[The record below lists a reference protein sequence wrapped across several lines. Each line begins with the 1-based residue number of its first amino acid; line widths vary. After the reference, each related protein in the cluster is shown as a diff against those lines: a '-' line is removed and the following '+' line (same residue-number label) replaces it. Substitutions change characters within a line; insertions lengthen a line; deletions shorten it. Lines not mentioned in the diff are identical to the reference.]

1 MTDVWIL
8 DDDKSIRW
16 VFEKALAS
24 ANLSYKS
31 FSNTNEAINQFN
43 HEKPSVIISDIRMP
57 GETGLVF
64 LTKVSEKFPEIPI
77 IIMTA
82 YSDLDTA
89 VAAFQKGAFEYIAK
103 PFDID
108 KSIEV
113 IKKALVKANA
123 NKTTASDDQRFAPE
137 IIGQSSSMQTVFR
150 MIGKLSKSEDNVLIT
165 GETGT
170 GKALVAQSLHNNS
183 QRKDQPFIKINT
195 ATIPKGLIEEALF
208 GMETHA
214 STDSKEVIKG
224 MVDGADGG
232 TLFLD
237 EIGDMPMEIQMRLL
251 TILSD
256 GQFYRV
262 AGKKPVAINI
272 RIIAATNQNLNTLV
286 AKQLFRDDL
295 FYRLNAISI
304 MIPPLRERPDDIP
317 LLTQF
322 FLKNSA
328 QSLKMEVKVLSEE
341 VLNYL
346 ITLNWSGN
354 VLQLENVCHWLTL
367 MTSGATI
374 TIDDLPLD
382 LKDQSNNVAPHGNQE
397 DWRIGL
403 HRNIDLEIKNG
414 NHQVYDTII
423 QDVEKTLIS
432 SALSHTKNRKIDA
445 AKILGIGRNTITRKI
460 KELGI
465 KND

>member
-123 NKTTASDDQRFAPE
+123 NKTTPSDDQRFAPE

-150 MIGKLSKSEDNVLIT
+150 MIGKLSKSEGNVLIS

-183 QRKDQPFIKINT
+183 QRKDRPFITINT

-208 GMETHA
+208 GMETYD
-214 STDSKEVIKG
+214 STDSQEVIKG
-224 MVDGADGG
+224 MVDDADGG

-237 EIGDMPMEIQMRLL
+237 EIGDMPMEIQIRLL
-251 TILSD
+251 RILSD
-256 GQFYRV
+256 GQFFRV
-262 AGKKPVAINI
+262 GGKKPVAINI

-317 LLTQF
+317 LLTQC

-328 QSLKMEVKVLSEE
+328 QSLKMEAKVMSEE

-403 HRNIDLEIKNG
+403 HRNIGLEIKNG

-432 SALSHTKNRKIDA
+432 SALSHTKNRKVDA

-460 KELGI
+460 KELDI
-465 KND
+465 K

>member
-43 HEKPSVIISDIRMP
+43 HEKPLVIISDIRMP

-123 NKTTASDDQRFAPE
+123 NKTTPSDDQRFAPE

-237 EIGDMPMEIQMRLL
+237 EIGDMPMEIQIRLL

-304 MIPPLRERPDDIP
+304 IIPPLRERPDDIP
-317 LLTQF
+317 LLTEF

-346 ITLNWSGN
+346 ITLNWRGN

-367 MTSGATI
+367 MTSGVTI

-382 LKDQSNNVAPHGNQE
+382 LKDQSNNIAPHGNQE

-432 SALSHTKNRKIDA
+432 SALSHTKNRKVDA

-460 KELGI
+460 KELDI
-465 KND
+465 K

>member
-16 VFEKALAS
+16 VFEKALDS
-24 ANLSYKS
+24 ANLSYKT
-31 FSNTNEAINQFN
+31 FANTNEAINQFN

-108 KSIEV
+108 QSIEV
-113 IKKALVKANA
+113 IKKALVKAHGL
-123 NKTTASDDQRFAPE
+123 NKKISESTSLMPE
-137 IIGQSSSMQTVFR
+137 IIGQSPSMQDVFR
-150 MIGKLSKSEDNVLIT
+150 VIGKLAKSDDNVLIT

-170 GKALVAQSLHNNS
+170 GKALIARSLHKNS

-195 ATIPKGLIEEALF
+195 AAIPKGLLEETLF
-208 GMETHA
+208 GIESNVTA
-214 STDSKEVIKG
+214 NENEPIKG
-224 MVDGADGG
+224 SFEDAAGG

-237 EIGDMPMEIQMRLL
+237 EIGDMPMEIQVRLL
-251 TILSD
+251 RIFND
-256 GQFYRV
+256 GYFYRV
-262 AGKKPVAINI
+262 GGKHPVTINV
-272 RIIAATNQNLNTLV
+272 RIIAASNQKLATLV
-286 AKQLFRDDL
+286 ADGRFREDL
-295 FYRLNAISI
+295 YHRLNVINI
-304 MIPPLRERPDDIP
+304 VMPPLRERPDDIP
-317 LLTQF
+317 LLAAF
-322 FLKNSA
+322 FLRKSA
-328 QSLKMEVKVLSEE
+328 QALDTEIKVLSEE
-341 VLNYL
+341 VIHYL
-346 ITLNWSGN
+346 MTLNWSGN

-367 MTSGATI
+367 MASGNVI
-374 TIDDLPLD
+374 GMDGLPFE
-382 LKDQSNNVAPHGNQE
+382 LKDQSNNVTHYSDQE

-403 HRNIDLEIKNG
+403 HRNIDMEIESG
-414 NHQVYDTII
+414 SHEVYDTII

-460 KELGI
+460 KELSI
-465 KND
+465 K

>member
-16 VFEKALAS
+16 VFEKALDS

-31 FSNTNEAINQFN
+31 FANTNEAINQFN

-64 LTKVSEKFPEIPI
+64 LTKVTEKFPEIPI

-108 KSIEV
+108 QSIEV
-113 IKKALVKANA
+113 IKKALVKAHGL
-123 NKTTASDDQRFAPE
+123 NKKISESPRLMPE
-137 IIGQSSSMQTVFR
+137 IIGQSPSMQEVFR
-150 MIGKLSKSEDNVLIT
+150 VIGKLAKSDDNVLIN

-170 GKALVAQSLHNNS
+170 GKALIARSLHKNS

-195 ATIPKGLIEEALF
+195 AAIPKGLLEETLF
-208 GMETHA
+208 GIESNVTA
-214 STDSKEVIKG
+214 NENEPIKG
-224 MVDGADGG
+224 SFEDAAGG

-237 EIGDMPMEIQMRLL
+237 EIGDMPMEIQVRLL
-251 TILSD
+251 RIFND
-256 GQFYRV
+256 GYFYRV
-262 AGKKPVAINI
+262 GGKHPVTINV
-272 RIIAATNQNLNTLV
+272 RIIAASNQKLATLV
-286 AKQLFRDDL
+286 ADGRFREDL
-295 FYRLNAISI
+295 YHRLNVINI
-304 MIPPLRERPDDIP
+304 VMPPLRERPDDIP
-317 LLTQF
+317 LLAAF
-322 FLKNSA
+322 FLRKSA
-328 QSLKMEVKVLSEE
+328 QALDTEIKVLSEE
-341 VLNYL
+341 VIHYL
-346 ITLNWSGN
+346 MTLNWSGN

-367 MTSGATI
+367 MASGNVI
-374 TIDDLPLD
+374 GMDGLPFE
-382 LKDQSNNVAPHGNQE
+382 LKDQSNNVTHYSDQE

-403 HRNIDLEIKNG
+403 HRNIDMEIESG
-414 NHQVYDTII
+414 SHEVYDTII

-460 KELGI
+460 KELSI
-465 KND
+465 K

>member
-224 MVDGADGG
+224 MLDGADGG

-237 EIGDMPMEIQMRLL
+237 EIGDMPMEIQIRLL
-251 TILSD
+251 TMLSD
-256 GQFYRV
+256 RQFFRV
-262 AGKKPVAINI
+262 GGKKPVAINI

-317 LLTQF
+317 LLTQC

-328 QSLKMEVKVLSEE
+328 QSLKMEAKVMSEE

-346 ITLNWSGN
+346 IALNWSGN

-460 KELGI
+460 KELDI
-465 KND
+465 K

>member
-150 MIGKLSKSEDNVLIT
+150 MIGKLSKSEDNLLIT

-214 STDSKEVIKG
+214 STDSQEVIKG
-224 MVDGADGG
+224 IVDDADGG

-237 EIGDMPMEIQMRLL
+237 EIGDMPMEIQIRLL
-251 TILSD
+251 RILSD
-256 GQFYRV
+256 GQFFRV
-262 AGKKPVAINI
+262 GGKKPVAINI

-317 LLTQF
+317 LLTQC

-328 QSLKMEVKVLSEE
+328 QSLKMEAKVMSEE

-432 SALSHTKNRKIDA
+432 SALSHTKNRKVDA

-460 KELGI
+460 KELDI
-465 KND
+465 K

>member
-214 STDSKEVIKG
+214 STDSQEVIKG
-224 MVDGADGG
+224 MVDDADGG

-237 EIGDMPMEIQMRLL
+237 EIGDMPMEIQIRLL

-262 AGKKPVAINI
+262 GGKKPVAINI

-317 LLTQF
+317 LLTQC

-328 QSLKMEVKVLSEE
+328 QSLKMEAKVLSEE

-460 KELGI
+460 KELDI
-465 KND
+465 K

>member
-123 NKTTASDDQRFAPE
+123 NKTTPSDDQRFAPE

-214 STDSKEVIKG
+214 STDSQEVIKG
-224 MVDGADGG
+224 MVDDADGG

-237 EIGDMPMEIQMRLL
+237 EIGDMPMEIQIRLL

-262 AGKKPVAINI
+262 GGKKPVAINI

-317 LLTQF
+317 LLTQC

-328 QSLKMEVKVLSEE
+328 QSLKMEAKVMSEE

-465 KND
+465 KKE

>member
-123 NKTTASDDQRFAPE
+123 NNTTPSDDQSLAPE

-150 MIGKLSKSEDNVLIT
+150 MIGKLSKSEDNVLIS

-251 TILSD
+251 RILSD

-262 AGKKPVAINI
+262 AGKEPVAINT
-272 RIIAATNQNLNTLV
+272 RIFAATNQNLGALV
-286 AKQLFRDDL
+286 AKQLFRGDL
-295 FYRLNAISI
+295 FHRLNAISI
-304 MIPPLRERPDDIP
+304 MIPPLREKPDDIP

-328 QSLKMEVKVLSEE
+328 QSLKMEVKVMSEG

-346 ITLNWSGN
+346 MALNWSGN

-374 TIDDLPLD
+374 TIDDLPYD

-460 KELGI
+460 KELNI
-465 KND
+465 K

>member
-150 MIGKLSKSEDNVLIT
+150 MIGKLSKSEGNVLIS

-214 STDSKEVIKG
+214 SPDSQEVIKG
-224 MVDGADGG
+224 MVDDADGG

-237 EIGDMPMEIQMRLL
+237 EIGGMPMEIQIRLL
-251 TILSD
+251 TMLSD
-256 GQFYRV
+256 GQFFRV
-262 AGKKPVAINI
+262 GGKKPVAINI

-286 AKQLFRDDL
+286 AKPLFRDDL

-317 LLTQF
+317 LLTQC

-328 QSLKMEVKVLSEE
+328 QSLKMEAKVMSEE

-460 KELGI
+460 KELDI
-465 KND
+465 K

>member
-123 NKTTASDDQRFAPE
+123 NKTTPSDDQHFAPE

-195 ATIPKGLIEEALF
+195 ATIPKGLIEETLF

-214 STDSKEVIKG
+214 STNAQGDMKG
-224 MVDGADGG
+224 SIDEAHGG

-237 EIGDMPMEIQMRLL
+237 EIGDMPMEIQIRLL

-262 AGKKPVAINI
+262 GGKKPVAINI

-295 FYRLNAISI
+295 FYRLNTISI

-317 LLTQF
+317 LLTQC

-328 QSLKMEVKVLSEE
+328 QSLKMEAKVMSEE

-346 ITLNWSGN
+346 IALNWSGN

-423 QDVEKTLIS
+423 HDVEKTLIN

-460 KELGI
+460 KELNI
-465 KND
+465 K

>member
-16 VFEKALAS
+16 VFEKALDS

-31 FSNTNEAINQFN
+31 FANTNEAINQFN

-123 NKTTASDDQRFAPE
+123 NKTTPSDDQHFAPE

-150 MIGKLSKSEDNVLIT
+150 MIGKLSKSEGNVLIS

-195 ATIPKGLIEEALF
+195 ATIPKGLIEETLF

-214 STDSKEVIKG
+214 STNAQGDMKG
-224 MVDGADGG
+224 SIDEAHGG

-237 EIGDMPMEIQMRLL
+237 EIGDMPMEIQIRLL

-262 AGKKPVAINI
+262 GGKKPVAINI

-295 FYRLNAISI
+295 FYRLNTISI

-317 LLTQF
+317 LLTQC

-328 QSLKMEVKVLSEE
+328 QSLKMEAKVMSEE
-341 VLNYL
+341 VLHYL

-382 LKDQSNNVAPHGNQE
+382 LKDQSNNIAPHGNQE

-423 QDVEKTLIS
+423 HDVEKTLIN

-460 KELGI
+460 KDHNI
-465 KND
+465 K

>member
-1 MTDVWIL
+1 
-8 DDDKSIRW
+8 
-16 VFEKALAS
+16 
-24 ANLSYKS
+24 
-31 FSNTNEAINQFN
+31 
-43 HEKPSVIISDIRMP
+43 MP

-123 NKTTASDDQRFAPE
+123 NKTTPSDDQRFAPE

-214 STDSKEVIKG
+214 SPDSQEVIKG
-224 MVDGADGG
+224 MVDDADSG

-237 EIGDMPMEIQMRLL
+237 EIGDMPMEIQIRLL

-262 AGKKPVAINI
+262 GGKKPVAINI

-322 FLKNSA
+322 LLKNSA

>member
-57 GETGLVF
+57 AETGLVF

-123 NKTTASDDQRFAPE
+123 NKTTPSDDQRFAPE

-150 MIGKLSKSEDNVLIT
+150 MIGKLSKSEGNVLIT

-214 STDSKEVIKG
+214 SPDSQEVIKG
-224 MVDGADGG
+224 MVDDADGG

-237 EIGDMPMEIQMRLL
+237 EIGDMPMEIQIRLL

-262 AGKKPVAINI
+262 GGKKPVAINI

-317 LLTQF
+317 LLTQS

-432 SALSHTKNRKIDA
+432 SALSHTKNRKVDA

-465 KND
+465 K

>member
-24 ANLSYKS
+24 ANLSFKS

-89 VAAFQKGAFEYIAK
+89 VSAFQKGAFEYIAK

-113 IKKALVKANA
+113 IKKALVKANV
-123 NKTTASDDQRFAPE
+123 NNITASDIQCLAPE
-137 IIGQSSSMQTVFR
+137 IIGRSSSMQTVFR
-150 MIGKLSKSEDNVLIT
+150 MIGKLSISEDNVLIT

-170 GKALVAQSLHNNS
+170 GKSLVAQSLHNNS
-183 QRKDQPFIKINT
+183 QRKDQPFIKVNT
-195 ATIPKGLIEEALF
+195 GAIPKGLIEEALF
-208 GMETHA
+208 GMEKPA
-214 STDSKEVIKG
+214 YSDSQEVIKG
-224 MVDGADGG
+224 IVDQAHGG

-237 EIGDMPMEIQMRLL
+237 EIGDIPMEIQIRLL
-251 TILSD
+251 RILSD

-262 AGKKPVAINI
+262 AGKNPVTINI
-272 RIIAATNQNLNTLV
+272 RIIASTNQNLNTLV
-286 AKQLFRDDL
+286 DKQLFRDDL
-295 FYRLNAISI
+295 FHRLNAINI
-304 MIPPLRERPDDIP
+304 MIPPLRDRPDDIP
-317 LLTQF
+317 LLTQV
-322 FLKNSA
+322 FLRNSA
-328 QSLKMEVKVLSEE
+328 QSLKTEAKVLTEE
-341 VLNYL
+341 ALNYL
-346 ITLNWSGN
+346 IALNWSGN
-354 VLQLENVCHWLTL
+354 VLQLENVCRWLTL
-367 MTSGATI
+367 MTTGSTI
-374 TIDDLPLD
+374 TIDDLPLE
-382 LKDQSNNVAPHGNQE
+382 LKDQSNSLSQYSNQE
-397 DWRIGL
+397 DWHIGL
-403 HRNIDLEIKNG
+403 HRNIGMEIEKG
-414 NHQVYDTII
+414 SREVYGTII
-423 QDVEKTLIS
+423 QDVEKTLIT
-432 SALSHTKNRKIDA
+432 SALNHTKNRKIDA

-460 KELGI
+460 KELSI
-465 KND
+465 K

>member
-1 MTDVWIL
+1 MTDVWVL

-43 HEKPSVIISDIRMP
+43 HEKPSVIISDVRMP

-113 IKKALVKANA
+113 IKKALAKANA
-123 NKTTASDDQRFAPE
+123 NNKNTADHQSLAPE
-137 IIGQSSSMQTVFR
+137 IVGQSSSIQEVFR

-170 GKALVAQSLHNNS
+170 GKALVAQSLHKNS

-195 ATIPKGLIEEALF
+195 AAIPKEWLEETLF
-208 GMETHA
+208 GVE
-214 STDSKEVIKG
+214 DSLTSDTLGVTRGRFEE
-224 MVDGADGG
+224 ADGG

-237 EIGDMPMEIQMRLL
+237 EIDDMPMEIQTRLL
-251 TILSD
+251 RVIND

-262 AGKKPVAINI
+262 GGKKPVPINVRIITASNQSLPSLVDDKVFRSALYHRLNVINI
-272 RIIAATNQNLNTLV
+272 T
-286 AKQLFRDDL
+286 
-295 FYRLNAISI
+295 
-304 MIPPLRERPDDIP
+304 IPPLRDRPDDIP
-317 LLTQF
+317 LLTDF
-322 FLKNSA
+322 FLKHSA
-328 QSLKMEVKVLSEE
+328 QSLKIQVKVLTEE
-341 VLNYL
+341 VINFLC
-346 ITLNWSGN
+346 TLDWNGN
-354 VLQLENVCHWLTL
+354 VLQLENLCQWLTL
-367 MTSGATI
+367 MAAGNTI
-374 TIDDLPLD
+374 TMDDMPSD
-382 LKDQSNNVAPHGNQE
+382 LMNQPIKNAPQGNQE
-397 DWRIGL
+397 DWVIGL

-414 NHQVYDTII
+414 NRQVYDTII
-423 QDVEKTLIS
+423 RDVEKTLIA
-432 SALSHTKNRKIDA
+432 SALSHSNNRKIDA

-460 KELGI
+460 KELDI
-465 KND
+465 KK

>member
-123 NKTTASDDQRFAPE
+123 NKTTPSDDQRVAPE

-214 STDSKEVIKG
+214 SPDSQEVIKG
-224 MVDGADGG
+224 MVDDADGG

-237 EIGDMPMEIQMRLL
+237 EIGDMPMEIQIRLL
-251 TILSD
+251 TMLSD
-256 GQFYRV
+256 RQFFRV
-262 AGKKPVAINI
+262 GGKKPVAINI

-317 LLTQF
+317 LLTQC

-328 QSLKMEVKVLSEE
+328 QSLKMEAKVMSEE

-346 ITLNWSGN
+346 IALNWSGN

-403 HRNIDLEIKNG
+403 HRNIDLEIKSG

-465 KND
+465 KKE

>member
-1 MTDVWIL
+1 MTDVWVL

-43 HEKPSVIISDIRMP
+43 HERPSVIISDIRMP

-64 LTKVSEKFPEIPI
+64 LTKVNEKFPEIPI

-123 NKTTASDDQRFAPE
+123 NNTTASDDQSLAPE
-137 IIGQSSSMQTVFR
+137 IIGQSSSR

-170 GKALVAQSLHNNS
+170 GKALVAQSLHKNS

-208 GMETHA
+208 GMETYD
-214 STDSKEVIKG
+214 STDSQEIIKG
-224 MVDGADGG
+224 IVDDADGG

-237 EIGDMPMEIQMRLL
+237 EIGDMPMEIQIRLL
-251 TILSD
+251 RILYD

-272 RIIAATNQNLNTLV
+272 RIIASTNQNLGALV

-295 FYRLNAISI
+295 LHRLNVISI
-304 MIPPLRERPDDIP
+304 IIPPLRERPDDIP
-317 LLTQF
+317 LLTQC

-328 QSLKMEVKVLSEE
+328 QSLKMEVKVMSEE
-341 VLNYL
+341 ALNYL
-346 ITLNWSGN
+346 ITLHWSGN

-367 MTSGATI
+367 MTSGSTI
-374 TIDDLPLD
+374 TMGDLPLD
-382 LKDQSNNVAPHGNQE
+382 LKDQSHNDTQYGNQE

-403 HRNIDLEIKNG
+403 HRNIGMEIEKG
-414 NHQVYDTII
+414 NHEVYDTII
-423 QDVEKTLIS
+423 QDVEKMLITT
-432 SALSHTKNRKIDA
+432 ALSHTNNRKVDA
-445 AKILGIGRNTITRKI
+445 SKILGIGRNTITRKI
-460 KELGI
+460 KELDI
-465 KND
+465 K

>member
-123 NKTTASDDQRFAPE
+123 NKTTPSDDQRFAPE

-183 QRKDQPFIKINT
+183 QRKNQPFIKINT

-214 STDSKEVIKG
+214 STDSQEVIKG
-224 MVDGADGG
+224 MVDDADGG

-237 EIGDMPMEIQMRLL
+237 EIGDMPMEIQIRLL

-262 AGKKPVAINI
+262 GGKKPVAINI

-317 LLTQF
+317 LLTQC

-328 QSLKMEVKVLSEE
+328 QSLKMEAKVMSEE

-346 ITLNWSGN
+346 IALNWSGN

-382 LKDQSNNVAPHGNQE
+382 LKDQSNNIAPHSNQE
-397 DWRIGL
+397 HWRIGL

-460 KELGI
+460 KELDI
-465 KND
+465 K

>member
-123 NKTTASDDQRFAPE
+123 NKPTASDDQRFAPE

-214 STDSKEVIKG
+214 STDSQEVIKG
-224 MVDGADGG
+224 MVDDADGG

-237 EIGDMPMEIQMRLL
+237 EIGDMPMEIQIRLL

-262 AGKKPVAINI
+262 GGKKPVAINI
-272 RIIAATNQNLNTLV
+272 RIIAATNQNLGALV

-317 LLTQF
+317 LLTQC

-328 QSLKMEVKVLSEE
+328 QSLKMEAKVMSEE

>member
-24 ANLSYKS
+24 ANLSFKS

-89 VAAFQKGAFEYIAK
+89 VSAFQKGAFEYIAK

-113 IKKALVKANA
+113 IKKALVKANV
-123 NKTTASDDQRFAPE
+123 NNITASDIQCLAPE

-150 MIGKLSKSEDNVLIT
+150 MIGKLSKSEDNVLIS

-183 QRKDQPFIKINT
+183 QRKDQPFIKVNT
-195 ATIPKGLIEEALF
+195 GAIPKGLIEEALF
-208 GMETHA
+208 GMEKPA
-214 STDSKEVIKG
+214 YSDSQEVIKG
-224 MVDGADGG
+224 IVDQAHGG

-237 EIGDMPMEIQMRLL
+237 EIGDIPMEIQIRLL
-251 TILSD
+251 RILSD

-262 AGKKPVAINI
+262 AGKNPVAINI
-272 RIIAATNQNLNTLV
+272 RIIASTNQNLNTLV
-286 AKQLFRDDL
+286 DKQLFRDDL
-295 FYRLNAISI
+295 FHRLNAINI
-304 MIPPLRERPDDIP
+304 MIPPLRDRRDDIP
-317 LLTQF
+317 LLTQV
-322 FLKNSA
+322 FLRNSA
-328 QSLKMEVKVLSEE
+328 QSLKTEAKVLTEE
-341 VLNYL
+341 TLNYL
-346 ITLNWSGN
+346 IALNWSGN
-354 VLQLENVCHWLTL
+354 VLQLENVCRWLTL
-367 MTSGATI
+367 MTTGSTI
-374 TIDDLPLD
+374 TIDDLPLE
-382 LKDQSNNVAPHGNQE
+382 LKDQSNSLSQYSNQE
-397 DWRIGL
+397 DWHIGL
-403 HRNIDLEIKNG
+403 HRNIGMEIEKG
-414 NHQVYDTII
+414 SREVYGTII
-423 QDVEKTLIS
+423 QDVEKTLIT
-432 SALSHTKNRKIDA
+432 SALNHTKNRKVDA

-460 KELGI
+460 KELSI
-465 KND
+465 K

>member
-123 NKTTASDDQRFAPE
+123 NKTTPSDDQHFAPE

-150 MIGKLSKSEDNVLIT
+150 MIGKLSKSEGNVLIS

-195 ATIPKGLIEEALF
+195 ATIPKGLIEETLF

-214 STDSKEVIKG
+214 STNAQGDMKG
-224 MVDGADGG
+224 SIDEAHGG

-237 EIGDMPMEIQMRLL
+237 EIGDMPMEIQIRLL

-262 AGKKPVAINI
+262 GGKKPVAINI

-295 FYRLNAISI
+295 FYRLNTISI

-317 LLTQF
+317 LLTQC

-328 QSLKMEVKVLSEE
+328 QSLKMEAKVMSEE
-341 VLNYL
+341 VLHYL

-423 QDVEKTLIS
+423 HDVEKTLIN

-460 KELGI
+460 KDHNI
-465 KND
+465 K

>member
-123 NKTTASDDQRFAPE
+123 NKTTPSDDQRFAPE

-150 MIGKLSKSEDNVLIT
+150 MIGKLSKSEGNVLIS

-214 STDSKEVIKG
+214 SPDSQEVIKG
-224 MVDGADGG
+224 MVDDADGG

-237 EIGDMPMEIQMRLL
+237 EIGDMPMEIQIRLL

-262 AGKKPVAINI
+262 GGKKPVAINI

-317 LLTQF
+317 LLTQC

-328 QSLKMEVKVLSEE
+328 QSLKMEAKVMSEE

-346 ITLNWSGN
+346 IALNWSGN

-465 KND
+465 KKD

>member
-1 MTDVWIL
+1 MTDVWVL

-43 HEKPSVIISDIRMP
+43 HERPSVIISDIRMP

-64 LTKVSEKFPEIPI
+64 LTKVNEKFPEIPI

-123 NKTTASDDQRFAPE
+123 NNTTASDDQSLAPE

-170 GKALVAQSLHNNS
+170 GKALVAQSLHKNS

-208 GMETHA
+208 GMETYD
-214 STDSKEVIKG
+214 STDSQEIIKG
-224 MVDGADGG
+224 IVDDADGG

-237 EIGDMPMEIQMRLL
+237 EIGDMPMEIQIRLL
-251 TILSD
+251 RILYD

-272 RIIAATNQNLNTLV
+272 RIIASTNQNLGALV

-295 FYRLNAISI
+295 LHRLNVISI
-304 MIPPLRERPDDIP
+304 IIPPLRERPDDIP
-317 LLTQF
+317 LLTQC

-328 QSLKMEVKVLSEE
+328 QSLKMEVKVMSEE
-341 VLNYL
+341 ALNYL
-346 ITLNWSGN
+346 ITLHWSGN

-367 MTSGATI
+367 MTSGSTI
-374 TIDDLPLD
+374 TMGDLPLD
-382 LKDQSNNVAPHGNQE
+382 LKDQSHNDTQYGNQE

-403 HRNIDLEIKNG
+403 HRNIGMEIEKG
-414 NHQVYDTII
+414 NHEVYDTII
-423 QDVEKTLIS
+423 QDVEKMLITT
-432 SALSHTKNRKIDA
+432 ALSHTNNRKVDA
-445 AKILGIGRNTITRKI
+445 SKILGIGRNTITRKI
-460 KELGI
+460 KELDI
-465 KND
+465 K

>member
-1 MTDVWIL
+1 MTDVWVL

-16 VFEKALAS
+16 VFEKALDS

-89 VAAFQKGAFEYIAK
+89 IAAFQKGAFEYIAK

-123 NKTTASDDQRFAPE
+123 NITTSSDDQNLAPE

-150 MIGKLSKSEDNVLIT
+150 MIGKLSKSEDNVLIN

-170 GKALVAQSLHNNS
+170 GKALVAQSLHSNS
-183 QRKDQPFIKINT
+183 RRKDQPFIKINT
-195 ATIPKGLIEEALF
+195 AAIPKGVIEEALF
-208 GMETHA
+208 GMETND
-214 STDSKEVIKG
+214 STNPQGVIKG
-224 MVDGADGG
+224 IIDEAHGG

-237 EIGDMPMEIQMRLL
+237 EIGDMPMEIQIRLL
-251 TILSD
+251 RILSD
-256 GQFYRV
+256 RQFYRV
-262 AGKKPVAINI
+262 AGKKPVDINI
-272 RIIAATNQNLNTLV
+272 RIIASTNQNLNTLI

-295 FYRLNAISI
+295 FHQLNVINI
-304 MIPPLRERPDDIP
+304 MIPPLRERPSDIP
-317 LLTQF
+317 LLAQF

-328 QSLKMEVKVLSEE
+328 QSLKMEAKVLSEE
-341 VLNYL
+341 VLNFL

-367 MTSGATI
+367 ITSGSTI
-374 TIDDLPLD
+374 TTEDLPLD
-382 LKDQSNNVAPHGNQE
+382 LRDQSNKVTPYDNQE
-397 DWRIGL
+397 DWRLRL
-403 HRNIDLEIKNG
+403 HRNISMEIESGSHEVYG
-414 NHQVYDTII
+414 NIM
-423 QDVEKTLIS
+423 QDVEKVLIS
-432 SALSHTKNRKIDA
+432 SALNHTKNRKVEA

-460 KELGI
+460 KELSI
-465 KND
+465 K

>member
-123 NKTTASDDQRFAPE
+123 NKTTPSDDQRFAPE

-208 GMETHA
+208 GMETYD
-214 STDSKEVIKG
+214 STDSQEIIKG
-224 MVDGADGG
+224 IVDDVDGG

-237 EIGDMPMEIQMRLL
+237 EIGDMPMEIQIRLL

-262 AGKKPVAINI
+262 GGKKPVAINI

-317 LLTQF
+317 LLTQC

-328 QSLKMEVKVLSEE
+328 QSLKMEAKVMSEE

-432 SALSHTKNRKIDA
+432 SALSHTKNRKVDA

-460 KELGI
+460 KELNI
-465 KND
+465 K

>member
-123 NKTTASDDQRFAPE
+123 NKTTPSDDQRFAPE

-150 MIGKLSKSEDNVLIT
+150 MIGKLSKSEGNVLIS

-214 STDSKEVIKG
+214 SPDSQEVIKG
-224 MVDGADGG
+224 MVDDADGG

-237 EIGDMPMEIQMRLL
+237 EIGDMPMEIQIRLL

-262 AGKKPVAINI
+262 GGKKPVAINI

-317 LLTQF
+317 LLTQC

-328 QSLKMEVKVLSEE
+328 QSLKMEAKVMSEE

-465 KND
+465 KKD

>member
-214 STDSKEVIKG
+214 SPDSQEVIKG
-224 MVDGADGG
+224 MVDDADGG

-237 EIGDMPMEIQMRLL
+237 EIGDMPMEIQIRLL

-262 AGKKPVAINI
+262 GGKKPVAINI

-317 LLTQF
+317 LLTQC

-328 QSLKMEVKVLSEE
+328 QSLKMEAKVMSEE

-460 KELGI
+460 KELDI
-465 KND
+465 K

>member
-1 MTDVWIL
+1 MTDVWVL

-16 VFEKALAS
+16 VFEKALDS

-31 FSNTNEAINQFN
+31 FANTNEAINQFN

-113 IKKALVKANA
+113 IKKALVKANV
-123 NKTTASDDQRFAPE
+123 NYITASDIQSLAPE

-150 MIGKLSKSEDNVLIT
+150 MIGKLSKSEDNVLIS

-170 GKALVAQSLHNNS
+170 GKALVAQSLHHNS
-183 QRKDQPFIKINT
+183 QRKDQPFIKVN
-195 ATIPKGLIEEALF
+195 AGAIPKELIEEVLF
-208 GMETHA
+208 GMEKPA
-214 STDSKEVIKG
+214 PTDSQEVIKG
-224 MVDGADGG
+224 IVDQAHGG
-232 TLFLD
+232 TLFFD
-237 EIGDMPMEIQMRLL
+237 EISDIPMEIQIRLL
-251 TILSD
+251 RILSD

-262 AGKKPVAINI
+262 AGKNPVTINI
-272 RIIAATNQNLNTLV
+272 RIIASTNQNLNTLV

-317 LLTQF
+317 LLTQC

-328 QSLKMEVKVLSEE
+328 QSLKMEAKVMSEE

-346 ITLNWSGN
+346 ITLNWNGN

-367 MTSGATI
+367 MTSGSTI
-374 TIDDLPLD
+374 TIDDLPLE
-382 LKDQSNNVAPHGNQE
+382 LKDQSNNHTQHSNQE
-397 DWRIGL
+397 DWHIGL
-403 HRNIDLEIKNG
+403 YRNIGMEIDNG
-414 NHQVYDTII
+414 SREVYGTII
-423 QDVEKTLIS
+423 QDVEKTLIT
-432 SALSHTKNRKIDA
+432 SALNHTKNRKIDA

-460 KELGI
+460 KELSI
-465 KND
+465 K

>member
-123 NKTTASDDQRFAPE
+123 NKTTPSDDQRFAPE

-150 MIGKLSKSEDNVLIT
+150 IIGKLSKSEGNVLIS

-214 STDSKEVIKG
+214 STDSQEVIKG
-224 MVDGADGG
+224 MVDDADGG

-237 EIGDMPMEIQMRLL
+237 EIGDMPMEIQIRLL
-251 TILSD
+251 TMLSD
-256 GQFYRV
+256 GQFFRV
-262 AGKKPVAINI
+262 GGKKPVAINI

-317 LLTQF
+317 LLTQC

-328 QSLKMEVKVLSEE
+328 QSLKMEAKVMSEE

-403 HRNIDLEIKNG
+403 HRNIDLEIKSG

-445 AKILGIGRNTITRKI
+445 AKILGVGRNTITRKI
-460 KELGI
+460 KELDI
-465 KND
+465 K

>member
-1 MTDVWIL
+1 
-8 DDDKSIRW
+8 
-16 VFEKALAS
+16 
-24 ANLSYKS
+24 
-31 FSNTNEAINQFN
+31 
-43 HEKPSVIISDIRMP
+43 
-57 GETGLVF
+57 
-64 LTKVSEKFPEIPI
+64 
-77 IIMTA
+77 
-82 YSDLDTA
+82 
-89 VAAFQKGAFEYIAK
+89 
-103 PFDID
+103 
-108 KSIEV
+108 
-113 IKKALVKANA
+113 
-123 NKTTASDDQRFAPE
+123 
-137 IIGQSSSMQTVFR
+137 
-150 MIGKLSKSEDNVLIT
+150 
-165 GETGT
+165 
-170 GKALVAQSLHNNS
+170 
-183 QRKDQPFIKINT
+183 
-195 ATIPKGLIEEALF
+195 
-208 GMETHA
+208 
-214 STDSKEVIKG
+214 
-224 MVDGADGG
+224 
-232 TLFLD
+232 
-237 EIGDMPMEIQMRLL
+237 MEIQIRLL

-262 AGKKPVAINI
+262 GGKKPVAINI

-317 LLTQF
+317 LLTQC

-382 LKDQSNNVAPHGNQE
+382 LKDPSNNVVPHANQE
-397 DWRIGL
+397 DWSIGL
-403 HRNIDLEIKNG
+403 HRNIVLEIKNG

-432 SALSHTKNRKIDA
+432 SALSYSKNRKVDA

-465 KND
+465 K

>member
-113 IKKALVKANA
+113 IKKALAKANA
-123 NKTTASDDQRFAPE
+123 NNKNTADDQSLAPE
-137 IIGQSSSMQTVFR
+137 IIGQSSSIQEVFR
-150 MIGKLSKSEDNVLIT
+150 MIGKLSKSEDSVLIN
-165 GETGT
+165 GENGT
-170 GKALVAQSLHNNS
+170 GKALVAQSLHKNS
-183 QRKDQPFIKINT
+183 QRKDQPFIQINT
-195 ATIPKGLIEEALF
+195 AAIPKELLEETLF
-208 GMETHA
+208 GIEGDV
-214 STDSKEVIKG
+214 S
-224 MVDGADGG
+224 ADTNATVRGYFEKAHGG
-232 TLFLD
+232 TLFL
-237 EIGDMPMEIQMRLL
+237 EEVGDMPMEIQIRLL
-251 TILSD
+251 RILSD
-256 GQFYRV
+256 REFYRV
-262 AGKKPVAINI
+262 GGKKPVAINV
-272 RIIAATNQNLNTLV
+272 RIIASTKQNLSALIENKV
-286 AKQLFRDDL
+286 FRDDL
-295 FYRLNAISI
+295 YHRINVINI
-304 MIPPLRERPDDIP
+304 KMPPLRERPDDIS
-317 LLTQF
+317 LLAQF

-328 QSLKMEVKVLSEE
+328 QSLKTEVKVLSEA
-341 VLNYL
+341 VINYL
-346 ITLNWSGN
+346 STLDWGGN
-354 VLQLENVCHWLTL
+354 VLQLENTCQWLTL
-367 MTSGATI
+367 MSAGSTI
-374 TIDDLPLD
+374 TMDDLPSD
-382 LKDQSNNVAPHGNQE
+382 LKDQPINNAYQATQE
-397 DWRIGL
+397 DWTIGL
-403 HRNIDLEIKNG
+403 HRSIALEIKNG
-414 NHQVYDTII
+414 NYQVYDTII
-423 QDVEKTLIS
+423 HDVEKILVV
-432 SALSHTKNRKIDA
+432 SALQHTNNRKIDA

-460 KELGI
+460 KELVI
-465 KND
+465 K

>member
-123 NKTTASDDQRFAPE
+123 NKTTPSDDQRFAPE

-224 MVDGADGG
+224 MVDDADGG

-237 EIGDMPMEIQMRLL
+237 EIGDMPMEIQIRLL

-262 AGKKPVAINI
+262 GGKKPVAINI

-317 LLTQF
+317 LLTQC

-328 QSLKMEVKVLSEE
+328 QSLKMEAKVMSEE

-460 KELGI
+460 KELDI
-465 KND
+465 K

>member
-1 MTDVWIL
+1 MTDVWVL

-43 HEKPSVIISDIRMP
+43 HERPSVIISDIRMP

-64 LTKVSEKFPEIPI
+64 LTKVNEKFPEIPI

-123 NKTTASDDQRFAPE
+123 NNTTASDDQSLAPE

-170 GKALVAQSLHNNS
+170 GKALVAQSLHKNS

-208 GMETHA
+208 GMETYD
-214 STDSKEVIKG
+214 STDSQEIIKG
-224 MVDGADGG
+224 IVDDADGG

-237 EIGDMPMEIQMRLL
+237 EIGDMPMEIQIRLL
-251 TILSD
+251 RILYD

-272 RIIAATNQNLNTLV
+272 RIIASTNQNLGALV

-295 FYRLNAISI
+295 LHRLNVISI
-304 MIPPLRERPDDIP
+304 IIPPLRERPDDIP
-317 LLTQF
+317 LLTQC

-328 QSLKMEVKVLSEE
+328 QSLKMEVKVMSEE
-341 VLNYL
+341 ALNYL
-346 ITLNWSGN
+346 ITLHWSGN

-374 TIDDLPLD
+374 TMGDLPLD
-382 LKDQSNNVAPHGNQE
+382 LKDQSHNDTQYGNQE

-403 HRNIDLEIKNG
+403 HRNIGMEIEKG
-414 NHQVYDTII
+414 NHEVYDTII
-423 QDVEKTLIS
+423 QDVEKMLITT
-432 SALSHTKNRKIDA
+432 ALSHTNNRKVDA
-445 AKILGIGRNTITRKI
+445 SKILGLGRNTITRKI
-460 KELGI
+460 KELDI
-465 KND
+465 K